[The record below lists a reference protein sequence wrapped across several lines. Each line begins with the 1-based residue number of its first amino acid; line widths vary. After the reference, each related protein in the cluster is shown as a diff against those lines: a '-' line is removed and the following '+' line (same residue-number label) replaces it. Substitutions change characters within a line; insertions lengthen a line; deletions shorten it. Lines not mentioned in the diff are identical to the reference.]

1 MDLSHAVILAIVEGF
16 TEFLPISSTGHL
28 ILTSYLLGIGQT
40 PFMKS
45 FEIIIQLGAILAV
58 IFLYWRKLKRS
69 YILWKKI
76 FIAFLPT
83 AIIGFTLYRV
93 IKDIL
98 LGNPLIT
105 LGAIF
110 LGGII
115 LIFLE
120 LLYKEKEYHVQNVE
134 EITYKQS
141 VLIGLF
147 QSLSLIP
154 GVSRAAATIIGAL
167 FLGAKRK
174 AAVEF
179 SFFLAVPTMITAS
192 TFEIIQSSFS
202 LTTSEIQYLLIGF
215 ILSFFFALLAIRFL
229 LSFIQSHT
237 FIPFGI
243 YRILLA
249 IVYASLLLK

>member
-1 MDLSHAVILAIVEGF
+1 MDLSHVAILAIVEGF

-40 PFMKS
+40 PFMKT

-83 AIIGFTLYRV
+83 AIIGFTLYRIV
-93 IKDIL
+93 KDIL

-115 LIFLE
+115 LIILE

-174 AAVEF
+174 SAVEF